1 MCSNRHQ
8 PCHAVSPSQSS
19 GSAISP
25 RPAVLPVVVISA
37 LFLLSSPGRGQTR
50 DPQQAALDDFV
61 SARTLTDKCPT
72 WQIDFAEVRRRFAQL
87 ELQPADLQRGGRH
100 AGFFDERLS
109 YYSGL
114 LSRMSQMSACAE
126 AEEAFGPNGLIRKNW
141 MKRQ

>member
-1 MCSNRHQ
+1 MRSNRHQ
-8 PCHAVSPSQSS
+8 PCLTILPSQRA
-19 GSAISP
+19 GLAPSP
-25 RPAVLPVVVISA
+25 RPLGLRAVVISA
-37 LFLLSSPGRGQTR
+37 LLASSPAGAQTR

-61 SARTLTDKCPT
+61 AARTLSDKCPT
-72 WQIDFAEVRRRFAQL
+72 WQIDFAEVRKRFAQL
-87 ELQPADLQRGGRH
+87 KLQPADLQRGGRH
-100 AGFFDERLS
+100 ASFFDERLS

>member
-1 MCSNRHQ
+1 MRSNRHQ
-8 PCHAVSPSQSS
+8 PCLTVSPSQRVRL
-19 GSAISP
+19 AISP
-25 RPAVLPVVVISA
+25 RPPVLPVVVISA

-61 SARTLTDKCPT
+61 AARTLTDKCPT
-72 WQIDFAEVRRRFAQL
+72 WQIDFAEVRRRFARL
-87 ELQPADLQRGGRH
+87 NLQPADLQRGGRH
-100 AGFFDERLS
+100 ASFFDERLS

>member
-8 PCHAVSPSQSS
+8 PCLAVSPSQSS

-61 SARTLTDKCPT
+61 SARTLSDKCPT
-72 WQIDFAEVRRRFAQL
+72 WQIDFAM
-87 ELQPADLQRGGRH
+87 PASSTNAYPTIAASCL
-100 AGFFDERLS
+100 
-109 YYSGL
+109 
-114 LSRMSQMSACAE
+114 ACH
-126 AEEAFGPNGLIRKNW
+126 R
-141 MKRQ
+141 

>member
-8 PCHAVSPSQSS
+8 PCLAVSPSQS
-19 GSAISP
+19 GGLAISL
-25 RPAVLPVVVISA
+25 RPAIFPVVVIAA
-37 LFLLSSPGRGQTR
+37 LLLSSPGGGQTR

-61 SARTLTDKCPT
+61 AARTLTDKCPT

-87 ELQPADLQRGGRH
+87 KLQPADLQRGGRH
-100 AGFFDERLS
+100 ASFFDERLT

-126 AEEAFGPNGLIRKNW
+126 AEEAFEPNGLIRKNW

>member
-8 PCHAVSPSQSS
+8 PCLAVSPSQS
-19 GSAISP
+19 GGLAIGL
-25 RPAVLPVVVISA
+25 RPAIFPVVVISA
-37 LFLLSSPGRGQTR
+37 LLLLSSLGGGQTR

-61 SARTLTDKCPT
+61 VARTLTDKCPT
-72 WQIDFAEVRRRFAQL
+72 WQIDFAEVGRRFAQL
-87 ELQPADLQRGGRH
+87 KLQPADLQKGGRH
-100 AGFFDERLS
+100 ASFFDERLS

-114 LSRMSQMSACAE
+114 LSRMSQM

>member
-61 SARTLTDKCPT
+61 SARTLSDKCPT
-72 WQIDFAEVRRRFAQL
+72 WQIDFAEVRRRFARL
-87 ELQPADLQRGGRH
+87 KLQPADLQAGGRH
-100 AGFFDERLS
+100 ASFFDERLS

-114 LSRMSQMSACAE
+114 LSRMSPMSACAK

-141 MKRQ
+141 MKRR